1 MGSVRITNF
10 GGIVPRTSE
19 RLLPDNAAQI
29 AINCRLSS
37 GELEPFNTGAKVY
50 SSAKAGPLLAI
61 HRIEDGG
68 SYAWLAWAY
77 DVDVVKTT
85 LYGTGRW
92 CYTGDGE
99 PRITTVADAISGT
112 GDDYPHTAYTLGT
125 PKPVTAPTVN
135 TSGGASATMV
145 DRYYAYTFYAAWD
158 TVEFEGA
165 VSPISTL
172 KNGKVDAT
180 WAITGMDASP
190 ESSGTG
196 SVSMAS
202 GKTRVV
208 SSTPTWLREGEG
220 VVVDGIDAT
229 VTGIVSPTTFD
240 ANMCA
245 NLFTYTEQFD
255 NAAWSKANCTIT
267 PDSVASPDA
276 SISADS
282 LVESTDGS
290 AQYHYVYQSI
300 TLETATQHTFSC
312 YGKAGTR
319 SLIAMQVNAG
329 AYPVGYFNLS
339 TGVVGTTNSVDSAS
353 IEAIGSGWYRCSI
366 TFTTT
371 AATAAYLCAILAVNV
386 DASTQY
392 IGSGGVAV
400 YLWGADIRKGP
411 KLAYRNVAAAG
422 SHTWARKAAFP
433 GTFYKRLYRT
443 TGTTG
448 QWQLVADQQDG
459 GVAWASATA
468 YNDTLTDGQIPG
480 DELITSTWEMPP
492 VGLTGLFSLPSGS
505 MGGWV
510 GNRLHLSEPDQPH
523 AWPPEY
529 QMQADYPIVGAE
541 CFGSGVCLATTS
553 WPYII
558 QGVDPGQM
566 SGQSWKESLPCVSK
580 RSVTSLGDTV
590 VYASQSNMIGVS
602 SGGAS
607 TWAIP
612 YFTEREFKTLNPETM
627 VSAMVERRLYV
638 MYEIDGTHRAMI
650 FNLNGD
656 DQYLTEAHFDA
667 VEIHGDMTNG
677 HLYYAFG
684 QDIYEFDP
692 VDGYSLT
699 QDWKSK
705 EITLPAPQNLGAA
718 KIVFVQAIDPAQ
730 AAAVAAEIAAIEAA
744 NAALIAAGSV
754 HGAWNAAPYNT
765 IAFNGSD
772 LETPPDEPPAN
783 TVNFQ
788 LYAGGEL
795 KASRTVSD
803 ERIFRLPS
811 GYKKDTVSVRV
822 QSQCKIKSIELGQ
835 TPESLRQA

>member
-50 SSAKAGPLLAI
+50 SSAKVGPLLAI

-99 PRITTVADAISGT
+99 PRITTVADAISGS
-112 GDDYPHTAYTLGT
+112 GDDYPHTGYTLGT

-190 ESSGTG
+190 PSSGTVTG
-196 SVSMAS
+196 AYAS
-202 GKTRVV
+202 SKTEFTDTVDHFLRVGEQV
-208 SSTPTWLREGEG
+208 VISSTTL
-220 VVVDGIDAT
+220 
-229 VTGIVSPTTFD
+229 
-240 ANMCA
+240 
-245 NLFTYTEQFD
+245 
-255 NAAWSKANCTIT
+255 TIT
-267 PDSVASPDA
+267 DITSSKKFKVAGDYS
-276 SISADS
+276 
-282 LVESTDGS
+282 
-290 AQYHYVYQSI
+290 
-300 TLETATQHTFSC
+300 
-312 YGKAGTR
+312 
-319 SLIAMQVNAG
+319 
-329 AYPVGYFNLS
+329 
-339 TGVVGTTNSVDSAS
+339 
-353 IEAIGSGWYRCSI
+353 
-366 TFTTT
+366 
-371 AATAAYLCAILAVNV
+371 AAT
-386 DASTQY
+386 
-392 IGSGGVAV
+392 
-400 YLWGADIRKGP
+400 
-411 KLAYRNVAAAG
+411 
-422 SHTWARKAAFP
+422 TWARKAAFP

-480 DELITSTWEMPP
+480 DELISSTWDMPP
-492 VGLTGLFSLPSGS
+492 VGLTGLFALPSGS

-510 GNRLHLSEPDQPH
+510 GNRLYLSEPDQPH

-602 SGGAS
+602 PGGAS

-612 YFTEREFKTLNPETM
+612 YFTEREFKLLNPETM

-638 MYEIDGTHRAMI
+638 MYEIDGTHRVLI

-667 VEIHGDMTNG
+667 IEIHGDMTNG
-677 HLYYAFG
+677 HLYYAYG

-699 QDWKSK
+699 QDWQSK

-744 NAALIAAGSV
+744 NAALIAAGDV

>member
-1 MGSVRITNF
+1 MGAIRITQF

-19 RLLPDNAAQI
+19 RLIPDNAAQI

-50 SSAKAGPLLAI
+50 SSSKTGPLLAI
-61 HRIEDGG
+61 HRIEDGAAYG
-68 SYAWLAWAY
+68 WLAWAY

-85 LYGTGRW
+85 MYGTGRW
-92 CYTGDGE
+92 AFTGDGE
-99 PRITTVADAISGT
+99 PRITTVTDAISGA

-125 PKPVTAPTVN
+125 PKPITAPTVN
-135 TSGGASATMV
+135 TSGGASATLV
-145 DRYYAYTFYAAWD
+145 DRYYGYTFYASWGSGD
-158 TVEFEGA
+158 NLVELEGA
-165 VSPISTL
+165 VSPLSTM
-172 KNGKVDAT
+172 KNGKIDAT
-180 WAITGMDASP
+180 WQITGMDASP
-190 ESSGTG
+190 PSSGT
-196 SVSMAS
+196 
-202 GKTRVV
+202 
-208 SSTPTWLREGEG
+208 
-220 VVVDGIDAT
+220 
-229 VTGIVSPTTFD
+229 VTGVYAASETEFTDTADTFLR
-240 ANMCA
+240 AG
-245 NLFTYTEQFD
+245 EQVVI
-255 NAAWSKANCTIT
+255 AGVTLT
-267 PDSVASPDA
+267 VAS
-276 SISADS
+276 IT
-282 LVESTDGS
+282 STKKFKVAGD
-290 AQYHYVYQSI
+290 YH
-300 TLETATQHTFSC
+300 TAT
-312 YGKAGTR
+312 
-319 SLIAMQVNAG
+319 
-329 AYPVGYFNLS
+329 
-339 TGVVGTTNSVDSAS
+339 
-353 IEAIGSGWYRCSI
+353 
-366 TFTTT
+366 
-371 AATAAYLCAILAVNV
+371 
-386 DASTQY
+386 
-392 IGSGGVAV
+392 
-400 YLWGADIRKGP
+400 
-411 KLAYRNVAAAG
+411 
-422 SHTWARKAAFP
+422 TWARKAAFP

-459 GVAWASATA
+459 GAAWASATA

-480 DELITSTWEMPP
+480 DELISSTWDMPP

-541 CFGSGVCLATTS
+541 CFGSGVVLATTS
-553 WPYII
+553 WPYIV

-580 RSVTSLGDTV
+580 RSVVSLGDTV

-638 MYEIDGTHRAMI
+638 MYEIDGTHRVLI

-667 VEIHGDMTNG
+667 IEIHGDMTNG
-677 HLYYAFG
+677 HLYYAYG

-699 QDWKSK
+699 QDWQSK

-730 AAAVAAEIAAIEAA
+730 AAAVAAEIAAVEAA
-744 NAALIAAGSV
+744 NAALIAAGDV
-754 HGAWNAAPYNT
+754 HGAWNAAAYDT

-772 LETPPDEPPAN
+772 IEIPPDEPPAN

-803 ERIFRLPS
+803 EKIFRLPS